1 MAFRLDPELERYTTP
16 RQWELLQAWETHGT
30 EKQAADVLGVNK
42 NAISQAWRAVK
53 KKAAIRGYAPD
64 EGVIKTTP
72 EGFHIKGTST
82 LYDADGE
89 QVMQWVKTGQD
100 QEQQD
105 EAIQAAI
112 AGFADVVPR
121 AKPRKAASKD
131 YVSDLLAAYPI
142 GDHHLGMLSW
152 QPETG
157 ADWDIDLGEK
167 TLIGAMD
174 HLVDTAPHAET
185 ALIAFL
191 GDYMHYDSYS
201 VSTPK
206 SHNQL
211 DSDTRFPK
219 LVRVAIRS
227 MRYLIERA
235 LDKHKTVNVIV
246 EAGNHDVASSV
257 FLRECLY
264 NIYENESR
272 VVVDD
277 APGHF
282 HYFRFGSV
290 FIGTHHGDTVRIGG
304 RGTKLGDR
312 LPLIMAADR
321 PEDWGSSTHRYW
333 WTGHIHHDRVVD
345 HTGCRVE
352 SFRVL
357 APGDAWHNE
366 NGYRAARDM
375 KAVVLHKDHGE
386 VARHVVNPDM
396 LL

>member
-1 MAFRLDPELERYTTP
+1 MAFALDPELERYTTP
-16 RQWELLQAWETHGT
+16 TQWKYLQAWQTHGS
-30 EKQAADVLGVNK
+30 ELQAAAALGIRK
-42 NAISQAWRAVK
+42 NSISQAWQAVQ
-53 KKAAIRGYAPD
+53 KKAAARGYSP
-64 EGVIKTTP
+64 EQGVIKTTP
-72 EGFHIKGTST
+72 EGFHVKGTST

-121 AKPRKAASKD
+121 AKPRKAVNKD
-131 YVSDLLAAYPI
+131 YNKDLLAAYPI

-152 QPETG
+152 RPESG

-206 SHNQL
+206 SNNQL

-264 NIYENESR
+264 NLS
-272 VVVDD
+272 
-277 APGHF
+277 
-282 HYFRFGSV
+282 
-290 FIGTHHGDTVRIGG
+290 
-304 RGTKLGDR
+304 
-312 LPLIMAADR
+312 LI
-321 PEDWGSSTHRYW
+321 
-333 WTGHIHHDRVVD
+333 HI
-345 HTGCRVE
+345 
-352 SFRVL
+352 
-357 APGDAWHNE
+357 
-366 NGYRAARDM
+366 
-375 KAVVLHKDHGE
+375 
-386 VARHVVNPDM
+386 
-396 LL
+396 